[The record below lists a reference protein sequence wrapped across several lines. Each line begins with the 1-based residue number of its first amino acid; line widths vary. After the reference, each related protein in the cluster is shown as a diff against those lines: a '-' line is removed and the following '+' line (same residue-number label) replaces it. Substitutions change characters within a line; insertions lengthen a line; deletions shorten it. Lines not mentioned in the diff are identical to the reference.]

1 MGNSLCTGR
10 LYDRQTSRRQT
21 FNINCLTFNKL
32 LSSPYAVMNFLH
44 VYFVLTL
51 LHFGEEIK
59 STMSFK

>member
-10 LYDRQTSRRQT
+10 LYDRQTSRKA
-21 FNINCLTFNKL
+21 NIQYKLLTFNKL

-59 STMSFK
+59 VQ